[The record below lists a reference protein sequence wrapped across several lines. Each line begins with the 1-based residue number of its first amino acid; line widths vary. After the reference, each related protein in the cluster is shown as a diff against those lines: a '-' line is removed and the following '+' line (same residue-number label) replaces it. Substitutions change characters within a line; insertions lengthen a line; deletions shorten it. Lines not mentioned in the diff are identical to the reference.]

1 MKKKWWHGKTAY
13 QIYPKSFYDT
23 NGDGIGDIPGIIEG
37 ASAGK
42 GLGLRFLR
50 HIERNSLLLFMV
62 PGDTDDIRKEY
73 EILLNEL
80 ATFNPEML
88 DKQRILAITKSD
100 MLDEELI
107 EMLTPSLPEGVPCVF
122 ISSVTGMGIQQ
133 LKDILWTELNSES
146 NKLGGASAETIVH
159 RAKDVLKLQQELKDM
174 GEDDDFD
181 FEYEDDADDDFEYE
195 YEEEEW
201 DEEYEE

>member
-1 MKKKWWHGKTAY
+1 
-13 QIYPKSFYDT
+13 
-23 NGDGIGDIPGIIEG
+23 
-37 ASAGK
+37 
-42 GLGLRFLR
+42 
-50 HIERNSLLLFMV
+50 MV

-88 DKQRILAITKSD
+88 DKQRVLAITKSD

-107 EMLTPSLPEGVPCVF
+107 EMLEPNLPEGVPHIF

-146 NKLGGASAETIVH
+146 NKLGGASTETIVH

-174 GEDDDFD
+174 GEDDEFE
-181 FEYEDDADDDFEYE
+181 FEYEDDVDNDFEYE
-195 YEEEEW
+195 YEEEDW
-201 DEEYEE
+201 DEEE